1 MQDVQKITEIQSMKI
16 YLDNCCF
23 ARPYNDQ
30 TSLPLR
36 LESEA
41 TLDIQTTPYTLAGTT
56 NHERIQRNI
65 WFFQI
70 KIKSSDLSLGWL
82 SILDFENNENPYLER
97 RTEIQNGKECLIRL
111 LMNQRSF

>member
-30 TSLPLR
+30 TSLPIR

-41 TLDIQTTPYTLAGTT
+41 TLDIQTNPYTLAGTT

-65 WFFQI
+65 WFFHITHMAEKAATTKNESLLISSRWRDFYI
-70 KIKSSDLSLGWL
+70 KDK
-82 SILDFENNENPYLER
+82 
-97 RTEIQNGKECLIRL
+97 IQ
-111 LMNQRSF
+111 